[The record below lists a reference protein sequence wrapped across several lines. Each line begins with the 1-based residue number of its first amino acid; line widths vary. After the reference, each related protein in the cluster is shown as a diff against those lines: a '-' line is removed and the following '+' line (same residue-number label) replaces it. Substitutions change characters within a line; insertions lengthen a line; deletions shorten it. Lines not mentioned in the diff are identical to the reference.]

1 MQAAFFTKIYTAVL
15 DRAGDG
21 NTIFNNINGLLG
33 VRVLVFD
40 LNRFVRDC
48 EQAGGELNCA
58 DYVTARL
65 RYELSAPVSMAA
77 ALPHYSDEEIC
88 LHADDNI
95 TVFLIQL
102 SPNLRY
108 PPHNHNMATTIALC
122 SGTESAAYFKLR
134 QGKPVATVTRTYT
147 AGDIVFLPADA
158 IHAVGN
164 PGVERSVAL
173 HVYYGNLPA
182 MKRNLW
188 DTDSGETLPFTD
200 ENYFRLAQPLDP
212 AKSYVP
218 PEQTQ
223 WAERASA

>member
-1 MQAAFFTKIYTAVL
+1 MVRFLTK
-15 DRAGDG
+15 RAND
-21 NTIFNNINGLLG
+21 LG
-33 VRVLVFD
+33 ACGLVFD

-65 RYELSAPVSMAA
+65 RYELNNPVSMTA
-77 ALPHYSDEEIC
+77 ALPQYEDEEVC

-95 TVFLIQL
+95 TIFLIQL

-134 QGKPVATVTRTYT
+134 RNKPIPTVTRTYG
-147 AGDIVFLPADA
+147 AGELLFLPADA

-164 PGVERSVAL
+164 PGTERSVAL

-212 AKSYVP
+212 TQSFVL

-223 WAERASA
+223 WAERATA